1 MPSPTARH
9 SISQKRTIV
18 LSAVLA
24 FLLGAASA
32 IAQTQVACGSPTDDT
47 AQALDKLLADDPT
60 CAAAHA
66 RLKACAWGSTADNQ
80 FAAIVILKCEQTF
93 LPSLSTHG
101 KSRYIEERQLCA
113 YEFARQEGT
122 LYISDAALCSANVAA
137 NFNAHPELALQ
148 PIPRASFDCGKAAT
162 PLEKA
167 ICSDPKLGRADIV
180 LARAYAAALK
190 EAYARDRPSLIVSER
205 KWLRSIPAKC
215 NLSASPPSTATLDCI
230 RNAFELRFT
239 GLDGCRV
246 SEEGSACAEIID
258 DATPPSSPA
267 P

>member
-1 MPSPTARH
+1 M
-9 SISQKRTIV
+9 
-18 LSAVLA
+18 LA
-24 FLLGAASA
+24 FLFIAASA
-32 IAQTQVACGSPTDDT
+32 AVPAQIACGSPTDET
-47 AQALDKLLADDPT
+47 AAVLDKLLINDPT

-66 RLKACAWGSTADNQ
+66 RLQACAWGSTADDQ

-93 LPSLSTHG
+93 FPSLSAQG

-148 PIPRASFDCGKAAT
+148 PIPRASFDCGKAAA

-190 EAYARDRPSLIVSER
+190 EAYTRDRSALIASER
-205 KWLRSIPAKC
+205 KWLKSIPAKC
-215 NLSASPPSTATLDCI
+215 KLSASPPSTATLDCI

-239 GLDGCRV
+239 GLDGCGV
-246 SEEGSACAEIID
+246 SEEGSACAAIIDDTPD